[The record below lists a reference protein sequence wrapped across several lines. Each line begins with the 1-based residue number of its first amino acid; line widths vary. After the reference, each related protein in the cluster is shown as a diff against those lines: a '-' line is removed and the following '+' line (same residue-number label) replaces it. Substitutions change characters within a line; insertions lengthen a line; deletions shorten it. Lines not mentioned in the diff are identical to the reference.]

1 VKSQVPARRSHAR
14 RSRLTRRPPQAP
26 GSTREEILAAARAVL
41 LREGY
46 ERFTTRKVASTAG
59 MTVGNLTYHFPS
71 KRQLLGS
78 LIERTLGEYA
88 SAIEG
93 FFADLSVPVDR
104 KFKALIE
111 WLMADAATLES
122 NRLFRELWA
131 IAIHDRFLARAV
143 DDFYDVAIERIV
155 QMLCHA
161 DSSISRESAVV
172 IAHLVAVISEGTGV
186 IYGTRLKRKAS
197 HEQVKALAVHVLT
210 GAARDAGAGDR
221 MKSPQLR
228 QARRPA
234 AS

>member
-1 VKSQVPARRSHAR
+1 MKSPAPAKRKQAR
-14 RSRLTRRPPQAP
+14 RSRLARQLPKAP
-26 GSTREEILAAARAVL
+26 NSTREEILAAARAVL

-46 ERFTTRKVASTAG
+46 ERFTTRKVAANAG

-111 WLMADAATLES
+111 WLMADAATLDS

-143 DDFYDVAIERIV
+143 DDFYDEAIERIA

-161 DSSISRESAVV
+161 DSAISRESAIV

-186 IYGTRLKRKAS
+186 IYGTRLKRSAS
-197 HEQVKALAVHVLT
+197 HADVQALAVQVLSS
-210 GAARDAGAGDR
+210 AARDAGSGDGR
-221 MKSPQLR
+221 
-228 QARRPA
+228 
-234 AS
+234 